1 MFYKQSDNY
10 SGIISW
16 GRLGLF
22 FIIIFIFLV
31 GAVGIQADDSE
42 EDYDDLSVEAIT
54 INPTKPAVN
63 QYCQITVKIKN
74 NGTKNLYTS
83 NGLTSFSYEFIDF
96 IKEESIYP
104 APSLENSVSA
114 GGYLYYIFSGR
125 FSSAGNKAL
134 SLTVDSGNELD
145 ENNED
150 NNSGSLDLTVF
161 NLNEADLAVNEIT
174 LSQNKPIVNTDV
186 DISVVILNSG
196 NVSLTSSAGLDRDD
210 VLANFS
216 GFITESQTLPTYP
229 TLDNPL
235 DPNESLSHVFS
246 GYFNKVGNNNL
257 TFFLNRRD
265 NIIESNQ
272 DNNASSTIV
281 SVYLTEA
288 DRDDFEILA
297 INAWLISTSSV
308 MVSWRTSQPSTGYV
322 GYKKEVYYTDIGSET
337 AANASSHEITLEN
350 LEAGQDYYYRIIAT
364 NNTVTKNSAYYLFT
378 TPFND
383 ELSLTSGPSIEIN
396 NESSS
401 ASFNWSVNLLSSGY
415 VYYKKIGDNDY
426 TKTGSATLA
435 VAHEVELSSLEAGEY
450 DYYLESTSSS
460 GTIYQT
466 EIANFTIGSSGDEP
480 SQTDDTG
487 AQTEP
492 DDTGAQTEPDD
503 TSTPSDS
510 PAESAA
516 NNIAITNNSLYNSLK
531 GKIILKVEA
540 NGEAYYVNPKSKQ
553 AHYFGR
559 PADAFS
565 VMREQ
570 GIGITNINLNKIPTD
585 LSNLS
590 GLDSDSDGLPDMLED
605 AIGTDKNKKDS
616 DDDGYEDKVEL
627 SGGYNPAGAGKLNLD
642 NGFSQ
647 KQAGK
652 IFLQVEG
659 NGEAW
664 YVNPTDKKRYFLGRP
679 LDAFNIMRNLG
690 LGISNSDFGSL

>member
-1 MFYKQSDNY
+1 MITRKK
-10 SGIISW
+10 
-16 GRLGLF
+16 
-22 FIIIFIFLV
+22 IFIFLLIIFLCSV
-31 GAVGIQADDSE
+31 SFLKVRADE
-42 EDYDDLSVEAIT
+42 EEIYDDLAVDSISVI
-54 INPTKPAVN
+54 PSKPAVN
-63 QYCQITVKIKN
+63 QNCLITVKIKN
-74 NGTKNLYTS
+74 NGKKILYTS
-83 NGLTSFSYEFIDF
+83 SGLTSFSFSFGDF
-96 IKEESIYP
+96 LKEGSVYP
-104 APSLENSVSA
+104 APSLANPVSPNE
-114 GGYLYYIFSGR
+114 YIYYTFSGR
-125 FSSAGNKAL
+125 FLSAGAKKI
-134 SLTVDSGNELD
+134 SFTVDSGNELD

-161 NLNEADLAVNEIT
+161 NLNEADLSVEEIS
-174 LSQNKPIVNTDV
+174 LSQSNPLVNTSLN
-186 DISVVILNSG
+186 ISAVILNSG
-196 NVSLTSSAGLDRDD
+196 KVGLTSDAGLGEDD
-210 VLANFS
+210 IITAFD
-216 GFITESQTLPTYP
+216 GFLISKKTRPDYP
-229 TLDNPL
+229 SMDNPL
-235 DPNESLSHVFS
+235 DPEETFTYVFS
-246 GYFNKVGNNNL
+246 GVFNKIGNNNL
-257 TFFLNRRD
+257 TFSLNSRD

-466 EIANFTIGSSGDEP
+466 EIANFTIDSSSDEP

-492 DDTGAQTEPDD
+492 DDT
-503 TSTPSDS
+503 STPSDS
-510 PAESAA
+510 LAESAA

-590 GLDSDSDGLPDMLED
+590 GLDSDSDGLPDIFED